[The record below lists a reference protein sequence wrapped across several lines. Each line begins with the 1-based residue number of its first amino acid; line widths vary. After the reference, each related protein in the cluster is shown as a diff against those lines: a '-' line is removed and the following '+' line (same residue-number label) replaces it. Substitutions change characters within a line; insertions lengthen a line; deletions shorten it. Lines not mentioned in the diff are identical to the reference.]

1 MELRRPVLGLAALTL
16 PLLSTGPVG
25 AQEVTDEGT
34 GPAEVVLLR
43 TTASPVAKGE
53 SGWIHLTW
61 TTTIA
66 DAEQFAVT
74 ATMPDGTEVGYP
86 ENTEDHSSLY
96 WDDALAI
103 SEIDYTALNVAMPA
117 DIGVP
122 LVLDVTLRYVSQG
135 EEFTDDLTV
144 IVPFEEVIDGPT
156 APVEPGDEGPTTTT
170 PSTTAPSTTE
180 PSTTEPSTTAPSTTA
195 PSTTQPEPTEQ
206 VIYDSAVDG
215 TDGWVFNP
223 YGSDTATTGLWEFTA
238 SPDEIVWSGFTTQL
252 GSTPSGGPGLFTTG
266 ARGAST
272 GVNDVDNGV
281 TSVLSPTFDLPAGD
295 PSLELSWYFAF
306 LDNADVDDHFT
317 VWVVT
322 DSGAEVL
329 VRNNGRVDTEQEA
342 AWRSETFDLAPWAGT
357 SVRFLIEAADL
368 AEPSLIEA
376 AVADLRISAFI

>member
-1 MELRRPVLGLAALTL
+1 MELRRPVLGLAAALTL
-16 PLLSTGPVG
+16 SMASTAPVG
-25 AQEVTDEGT
+25 AQDSPPVIVDDEGS

-43 TTASPVAKGE
+43 TTAPAIARGE
-53 SGWIHLTW
+53 RGWIHLTW

-86 ENTEDHSSLY
+86 ENTADHSSLY

-103 SEIDYTALNVAMPA
+103 SEIDYTALDVAMPA
-117 DIGVP
+117 DITVP
-122 LVLDVTLRYVSQG
+122 LVLDVTLRYVSRG
-135 EEFTDDLTV
+135 EEVTEDLTV
-144 IVPFEEVIDGPT
+144 IVPFDDEDVIDGPT
-156 APVEPGDEGPTTTT
+156 APVEPG
-170 PSTTAPSTTE
+170 E
-180 PSTTEPSTTAPSTTA
+180 PEPEPE
-195 PSTTQPEPTEQ
+195 PEPTEQ
-206 VIYDSAVDG
+206 VLYDSAVDG
-215 TDGWVFNP
+215 TDGWLFDP
-223 YGSDTATTGLWEFTA
+223 FGTDTATTGHWEFTA

-252 GSTPSGGPGLFTTG
+252 GSTPSGGTGLFTTG

-272 GVNDVDNGV
+272 GVNDVDSGV

-322 DSGAEVL
+322 DTGAEVL

-342 AWRSETFDLAPWAGT
+342 AWRSETFDLSPWAGT

-368 AEPSLIEA
+368 GQPSLIEA